1 MNAIHLKHMN
11 YLNADERHL
20 AKKHATITKDVAV
33 GLLVDTHTR
42 MFKAMSI
49 SYDIDVVTEKCKAMY
64 ELYVKSL
71 EG

>member
-20 AKKHATITKDVAV
+20 AKKHATITKDTAV
-33 GLLVDTHTR
+33 GFKKWCKDNQLAIDTDHWGNITDDQL
-42 MFKAMSI
+42 
-49 SYDIDVVTEKCKAMY
+49 YDI
-64 ELYVKSL
+64 YVKSL